1 LAFYERAYNGIDMNN
16 LTFRLPDTCTITDA
30 CTYGLGGYS
39 ARTGRAWRWYLPP
52 HLVGTKSINLLEF
65 LASAVSIFLSVLEGE
80 LTQGDCHLSIGD
92 NTSSTGWLRKSN
104 FADSG
109 EHEEHYHLARL
120 VARTSLENGY
130 THYSQWL
137 MGYRNNGA
145 DALSRENEMSDDE
158 LTTYIKTKFPSQ
170 VPENFK
176 ISPLPDE
183 LTSLLSAIV
192 GHNVLPPASKTPR
205 TSAKTRPGGGGLT
218 FMSDVTYRTT
228 LSSVNS
234 PTPADTA
241 SSAVSSKQSEKA
253 PGASPPKANSLMD
266 RIAHWV
272 TTQSTPPWQMWE
284 RPSPQRVSPTL
295 DSTGRPVNLQS
306 FYNDS

>member
-1 LAFYERAYNGIDMNN
+1 MNN
-16 LTFRLPDTCTITDA
+16 LTFRVPDTCTFTDA

-52 HLVGTKSINLLEF
+52 HLVGKKSINLLEF
-65 LASAVSIFLSVLEGE
+65 LASAVGIFLSVMEGE

-92 NTSSTGWLRKSN
+92 NTSSAGWLRKSN

-120 VARTSLENGY
+120 VARTSLEHGY
-130 THYSQWL
+130 IHYSQWL
-137 MGYRNNGA
+137 EGYRNKGA
-145 DALSRENEMSDDE
+145 DALSRENEMSDAE

-170 VPENFK
+170 VPENFN

-192 GHNVLPPASKTPR
+192 GHNAPPPASNKPHTSGKT
-205 TSAKTRPGGGGLT
+205 KPGAGGLT
-218 FMSDVTYRTT
+218 FMNDVVFPTT
-228 LSSVNS
+228 LSSKS
-234 PTPADTA
+234 STTSTASA
-241 SSAVSSKQSEKA
+241 SSAALPKPSVKG
-253 PGASPPKANSLMD
+253 PGESHPKGSSLMD
-266 RIAHWV
+266 QIVHWV
-272 TTQSTPPWQMWE
+272 TTRSMPPWQMWE
-284 RPSPQRVSPTL
+284 RPSPQKVSPTL